1 MPQGLIFGPKPDLWA
16 LGRTPINV
24 PKLQELL
31 LEYPKKSDATILSDG
46 FQSGFKLNFEGPR
59 IPIDCNNLKSIKDNP
74 EIAKDKIMHEVKLG
88 RIAGP
93 FTTKPISYVRCS
105 PIGLVAKKAGGYRL
119 ITHLSHPP
127 GLSVNEHIDDAF
139 ASVKYSNFDNAVT
152 MIKTFGTG
160 CLIGTMDIKSAFR
173 LLPCYPGDFD
183 LLGFKFQNEYFI
195 DKMAPMGLRISCCA
209 WEKLATFLNWLLM
222 ERSGSK
228 NVDHYL
234 DDFFFAGSHLC
245 SDCANLMSQFD
256 DLCDE
261 LGIPIASEKTQ
272 SPTTCLTYLGYELD
286 SQNADQNPN

>member
-1 MPQGLIFGPKPDLWA
+1 MLQGLIFGPKPDLRA

-31 LEYPKKSDATILSDG
+31 LEYPKKSDATFLLNG

-59 IPIDCNNLKSIKDNP
+59 LPIDCNNLKSIKDTRNSQR
-74 EIAKDKIMHEVKLG
+74 KNLNEVKLG

-93 FTTKPISYVRCS
+93 FTTKPISYMSCFL
-105 PIGLVAKKAGGYRL
+105 IWLVAKKTGGYRL

-139 ASVKYSNFDNAVT
+139 ASVKYSNVDSAVT
-152 MIKTFGTG
+152 MMKTFGTG
-160 CLIGTMDIKSAFR
+160 CLISTVDIKSAFR

-183 LLGFKFQNEYFI
+183 LFGFKFQNEYFI

-209 WEKLATFLNWLLM
+209 WEKIATFLNWLLM
-222 ERSGSK
+222 ERFGSK

-234 DDFFFAGSHLC
+234 DDFFFAGSPLC

-256 DLCDE
+256 DLCE
-261 LGIPIASEKTQ
+261 
-272 SPTTCLTYLGYELD
+272 
-286 SQNADQNPN
+286 